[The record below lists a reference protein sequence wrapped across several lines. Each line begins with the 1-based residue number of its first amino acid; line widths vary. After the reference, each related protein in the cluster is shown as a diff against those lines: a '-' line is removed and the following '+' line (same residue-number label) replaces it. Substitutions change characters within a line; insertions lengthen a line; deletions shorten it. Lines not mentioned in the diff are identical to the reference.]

1 MKYKIRKIYSNYYL
15 CDTHLEA
22 TGVKKP
28 REILRLR
35 SDSVDGVCFNSPG
48 FGVEVQ
54 FEFVG
59 FT

>member
-1 MKYKIRKIYSNYYL
+1 MIYDLYVIYL
-15 CDTHLEA
+15 EVR
-22 TGVKKP
+22 GVLKKP

-35 SDSVDGVCFNSPG
+35 SDSVDGVCFNSPV
-48 FGVEVQ
+48 FGVLMP

>member
-1 MKYKIRKIYSNYYL
+1 MRYTLRA
-15 CDTHLEA
+15 TRLEVR
-22 TGVKKP
+22 GVLKKP

-35 SDSVDGVCFNSPG
+35 SDSVEGVCFNSPV
-48 FGVEVQ
+48 FGVEMP